1 MNTTA
6 TTMTS
11 ATSVT
16 IVDAYL
22 QSLSLKEQKAY
33 HIAHTHLGTS
43 FDMEKSVGYVAFV
56 KRKEEEEGIIALPPK
71 I

>member
-6 TTMTS
+6 TM
-11 ATSVT
+11 TSVT
-16 IVDAYL
+16 SMTTVDAYL

-43 FDMEKSVGYVAFV
+43 FDMKKSVGYVAFV
-56 KRKEEEEGIIALPPK
+56 RRKEEEEASHTK